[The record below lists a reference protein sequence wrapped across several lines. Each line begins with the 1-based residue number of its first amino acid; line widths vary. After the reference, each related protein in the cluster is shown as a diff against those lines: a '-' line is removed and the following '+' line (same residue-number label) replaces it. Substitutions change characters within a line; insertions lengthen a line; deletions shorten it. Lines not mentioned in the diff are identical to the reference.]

1 METESPQNMMG
12 WMPLRG
18 LRTGR
23 YKFITGAEEELY
35 DIESDPGELN
45 NIVSTEPEVARRMRL
60 EMETMEAGL
69 DPGGKNPRNDY
80 SPDANMRRNLK
91 SLGYIDQK
99 VTRRPSAKTP
109 AQRRWL
115 LSMFQ
120 MLEKYQMEN
129 NCPKVIEHGMKAMDL
144 DPTNPRFMEI
154 VAGCL
159 HVMEKREEAAAVYER
174 LLEQEPRL
182 LVSWTDLAF
191 VYSGLG
197 KYEEG
202 REAVK
207 KALKLDPNFHFAYS
221 VLGYIEEKDGNI
233 ELAAT
238 NYRRALELNPNNKL
252 ALHKLGKILKK

>member
-1 METESPQNMMG
+1 
-12 WMPLRG
+12 
-18 LRTGR
+18 
-23 YKFITGAEEELY
+23 
-35 DIESDPGELN
+35 
-45 NIVSTEPEVARRMRL
+45 
-60 EMETMEAGL
+60 
-69 DPGGKNPRNDY
+69 
-80 SPDANMRRNLK
+80 MRRNLK

-120 MLEKYQMEN
+120 MLEKYHMEN
-129 NCPKVIEHGMKAMDL
+129 DCPKVIEHGMKAMDL

-159 HVMEKREEAAAVYER
+159 HTINKREEAAALYKR

-182 LVSWTDLAF
+182 LAPWTDLAIL
-191 VYSGLG
+191 YSDLG
-197 KYEEG
+197 RYEEG

-207 KALKLDPNFHFAYS
+207 KALELDPNFHHAYS
-221 VLGYIEEKDGNI
+221 VLGLIEEEDGNI

-252 ALHKLGKILKK
+252 ALHKLGKKLKK